1 MQEQVS
7 SCHMAIIIRMCCIF
21 LHNYSAEYEYTIQLT
36 IQTE

>member
-7 SCHMAIIIRMCCIF
+7 SCHMAIITRMWCIF
-21 LHNYSAEYEYTIQLT
+21 LHNYSAEYEYTIKPT